1 MPSHSSRPPGLGY
14 NDDLWPEADP
24 CCATTRYGKVTIEG
38 EHGCRKVSRKDPLD
52 GLEKSGHFYHRG
64 TATTRLEAFVDAAFA
79 FALTLLVI
87 SFDAVPQ
94 SYDELVIALRGVPAF
109 LFAFSILAMFWIA
122 HRNWSM
128 RFGLDTTFAT
138 LVSLAL
144 IFILLVYVYP
154 LRAMATA
161 AVSALTNGWL
171 PTAFYIDN
179 VSKVRGLFAIYGV
192 GFFVSNLCLVSLN
205 WHALRRARI
214 LSLTPEERLLTR
226 QEVLAW
232 SIVGSFGLFSSILA
246 MVLPDR
252 LIGFAGW
259 SYMALA
265 VVMPIFGFVTSRQ
278 FSARFPGAGVDRR

>member
-1 MPSHSSRPPGLGY
+1 M
-14 NDDLWPEADP
+14 
-24 CCATTRYGKVTIEG
+24 
-38 EHGCRKVSRKDPLD
+38 SRKDLLS

-64 TATTRLEAFVDAAFA
+64 KDTTRLEAFVDAAFA

-94 SYDELVIALRGVPAF
+94 SFEELVVALRAVPAF
-109 LFAFSILAMFWIA
+109 LFAFCILAMFWLA

-144 IFILLVYVYP
+144 IFVLLVYVYP

-161 AVSALTNGWL
+161 AMSALTNGWL
-171 PTAFYIDN
+171 PSEFYIDD
-179 VSKVRGLFAIYGV
+179 VSKVRGLFAIYGI

-205 WHALRRARI
+205 WHALRQADA
-214 LSLTPEERLLTR
+214 LALTPEERLLTR

-232 SIVGSFGLFSSILA
+232 SIVGGSGLVSLVLA
-246 MVLPDR
+246 MTLPDR
-252 LIGFAGW
+252 LVGLAGW
-259 SYMALA
+259 IYMGLA
-265 VVMPIFGFVTSRQ
+265 VVMPTFGFVSTRQ
-278 FSARFPGAGVDRR
+278 FSARFPDASPGRS

>member
-1 MPSHSSRPPGLGY
+1 MTFES
-14 NDDLWPEADP
+14 E
-24 CCATTRYGKVTIEG
+24 EG
-38 EHGCRKVSRKDPLD
+38 GQKVSKDNSLS

-64 TATTRLEAFVDAAFA
+64 KDTTRLEAFVDAAFA

-94 SYDELVIALRGVPAF
+94 SYDELIIALRAVPAF
-109 LFAFSILAMFWIA
+109 LFGFCILAMFWIA

-171 PTAFYIDN
+171 PTEFYIDN
-179 VSKVRGLFAIYGV
+179 VNKIRGLFAIYGI
-192 GFFVSNLCLVSLN
+192 GFFVSNVCLVSLN
-205 WHALRRARI
+205 WHALRRANS
-214 LSLTPEERLLTR
+214 LALTPEEQLLTR
-226 QEVLAW
+226 YEVLAW
-232 SIVGSFGLFSSILA
+232 SIVGSSGLVSMILA
-246 MVLPDR
+246 VALPDR
-252 LIGFAGW
+252 LVGLAGW
-259 SYMALA
+259 CYMGLA
-265 VVMPIFGFVTSRQ
+265 VIMPTFGFLTTRQ
-278 FSARFPGAGVDRR
+278 FAARFPDAISEQS